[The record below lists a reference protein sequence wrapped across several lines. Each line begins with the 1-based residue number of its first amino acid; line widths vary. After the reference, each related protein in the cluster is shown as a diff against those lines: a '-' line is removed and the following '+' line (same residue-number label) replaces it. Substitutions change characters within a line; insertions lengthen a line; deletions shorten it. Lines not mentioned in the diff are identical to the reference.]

1 MNVAGSEACL
11 IDANIIFYIHDIEK
25 IKGFSDIIE
34 RVYQQVILHEAVY
47 KELDASG
54 KAFADGKINASL
66 WEMFDENKL
75 SSTQIVDYKKS
86 IRDITAKLSEIDK
99 KRGKPGRPGLGEIN
113 ALAAASAI
121 HAEFICSN
129 DYSIQEVITE
139 LQLEIYPEGDDELEP
154 KLLVQH
160 RFLELCAQVCDKG
173 ILRRSQVLRGFK
185 IALKKSGVSKSN
197 IEVLVNEFNEL
208 IPDHDK

>member
-25 IKGFSDIIE
+25 IVGFPDIIE
-34 RVYQQVILHEAVY
+34 GVYQQVIIHEAVY
-47 KELDASG
+47 KELGPSG
-54 KAFADGKINASL
+54 KIFVDEKMNAGL

-75 SSTQIVDYKKS
+75 TSTQRIDYRNS
-86 IRDITAKLSEIDK
+86 IRDIESKLSEIDK
-99 KRGKPGRPGLGEIN
+99 KRGKPGNSGIGEIN

-139 LQLEIYPEGDDELEP
+139 LRLEIYPGGNDELEP

-173 ILRRSQVLRGFK
+173 ILRRSQVLKGFK
-185 IALKKSGVSKSN
+185 IAMRKSGVSKSN
-197 IEVLVNEFNEL
+197 LEELIKEFNEL
-208 IPDHDK
+208 IPDPDK

>member
-25 IKGFSDIIE
+25 IEGFPDIIE
-34 RVYQQVILHEAVY
+34 GVYQQVVIHEAVY
-47 KELDASG
+47 KELGASG
-54 KAFADGKINASL
+54 KAFVDEKINAGL

-75 SSTQIVDYKKS
+75 SSTQRIDYRNS
-86 IRDITAKLSEIDK
+86 IHDIESKLSEIDK
-99 KRGKPGRPGLGEIN
+99 KRGKPGSSGIGEIN

-139 LQLEIYPEGDDELEP
+139 LGLVIYPGGDDELEP
-154 KLLVQH
+154 RLLVQH
-160 RFLELCAQVCDKG
+160 RFLGLCARVCDKG
-173 ILRRSQVLRGFK
+173 ILRRSQVLKGFK
-185 IALKKSGVSKSN
+185 IAMRKSGVSKSN
-197 IEVLVNEFNEL
+197 LEELINEFNEL
-208 IPDHDK
+208 IPDPDK

>member
-1 MNVAGSEACL
+1 MNVVGSEACL

-34 RVYQQVILHEAVY
+34 CVYKQVIIHEAVY

-75 SSTQIVDYKKS
+75 SSTQKVDYKNS
-86 IRDITAKLSEIDK
+86 FRDIESKLLEIDK
-99 KRGKPGRPGLGEIN
+99 KRGKSGRPGIGEIN

-129 DYSIQEVITE
+129 DYSIQEVISD
-139 LQLEIYPEGDDELEP
+139 LRLEIYPGGDDELEP

-160 RFLELCAQVCDKG
+160 RFLELCALVCDKG
-173 ILRRSQVLRGFK
+173 ILRRSQVFKGYK
-185 IALKKSGVSKSN
+185 IAMRKSGVTESN
-197 IEVLVNEFNEL
+197 LEGLIKEFNEL
-208 IPDHDK
+208 IPDPDK

>member
-34 RVYQQVILHEAVY
+34 HVYKQVIIHEAVY

-54 KAFADGKINASL
+54 KAFVDGKINASL

-75 SSTQIVDYKKS
+75 SSTQKVDYKNS
-86 IRDITAKLSEIDK
+86 FHDIESKLLEIDR
-99 KRGKPGRPGLGEIN
+99 KRGKSGRPGIGEIN

-129 DYSIQEVITE
+129 DYSIQEVIKE
-139 LQLEIYPEGDDELEP
+139 LRLEIYPGGDDELEP

-160 RFLELCAQVCDKG
+160 RFLELCATVCDKG
-173 ILRRSQVLRGFK
+173 ILRRSQVLKGFK
-185 IALKKSGVSKSN
+185 IAMRKSGVSKSN
-197 IEVLVNEFNEL
+197 LEVLVNEFNEL